1 MTIIISF
8 LICAVLNE
16 LNILTASTESLL
28 QEVLR
33 QRAESSESTKD
44 EFPVLSLSLGLEDGH
59 LEVIVSKLEK
69 LRPSAGRYPNKMTL
83 TATLVPGDLA
93 DKRKSQEIQ
102 GGSKTVNLDP
112 EVRFDFITDTRKW
125 EDDVFLTINLCGKWK
140 RMQRSQ
146 LIGSVVIRVDPGKKF
161 GMELR
166 YRLHTTWGDEDLAE
180 RRELEWRSRTD
191 PMAKDF
197 VARQCPVSPT
207 NINGDALCEDINA
220 VMLG

>member
-1 MTIIISF
+1 M
-8 LICAVLNE
+8 
-16 LNILTASTESLL
+16 
-28 QEVLR
+28 
-33 QRAESSESTKD
+33 
-44 EFPVLSLSLGLEDGH
+44 SLSLGLEDGH

-146 LIGSVVIRVDPGKKF
+146 FIGSVVIRLEHGKKF
-161 GMELR
+161 GQELR

>member
-33 QRAESSESTKD
+33 QRAESSESTED

-112 EVRFDFITDTRKW
+112 EV
-125 EDDVFLTINLCGKWK
+125 
-140 RMQRSQ
+140 
-146 LIGSVVIRVDPGKKF
+146 
-161 GMELR
+161 
-166 YRLHTTWGDEDLAE
+166 
-180 RRELEWRSRTD
+180 
-191 PMAKDF
+191 
-197 VARQCPVSPT
+197 
-207 NINGDALCEDINA
+207 
-220 VMLG
+220 

>member
-1 MTIIISF
+1 M
-8 LICAVLNE
+8 
-16 LNILTASTESLL
+16 
-28 QEVLR
+28 
-33 QRAESSESTKD
+33 
-44 EFPVLSLSLGLEDGH
+44 SLSLGLEDGQ

-146 LIGSVVIRVDPGKKF
+146 LIGSVVIRLDHGKKF
-161 GMELR
+161 GQELR

-197 VARQCPVSPT
+197 VSRQCPVSPT